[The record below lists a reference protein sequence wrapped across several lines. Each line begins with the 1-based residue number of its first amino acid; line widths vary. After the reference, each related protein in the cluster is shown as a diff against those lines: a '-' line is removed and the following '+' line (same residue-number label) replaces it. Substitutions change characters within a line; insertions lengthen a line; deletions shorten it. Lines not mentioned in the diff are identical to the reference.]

1 MAGSKIGYDEL
12 LQQMRFRIVLGD
24 SIAIIAEAREKKSIA
39 VIRAELQSKMQDDT
53 FSTLHLPTL
62 REDNEDFESIAEF
75 YSMLEHEYLA
85 CLNMATRT
93 IDELAEKHH
102 FSQAEM
108 DDMQATLNHVLPAPG
123 MIPTDETDADLKKL
137 FASEEILSRTA
148 DVLEHSTTSSAQSL
162 RAQLQELLSI
172 ADVGSHI
179 DHSLLKTV
187 MESDAGEDT
196 IEDIKPVMKSEI
208 SASLARTKSRQ
219 QECIQK
225 LQLNSHSVEL
235 IQCQASSWLTS
246 IEIDTLKAKSS
257 DTSTPS
263 TPSSDADMQ
272 ALQERLARADRRV
285 VLKKRRLDAE
295 QKTMVTSSVPVSQ
308 TSDPSSRTSTTVP
321 APRLLS
327 ESSFGHQAAMGPPAR
342 SDAHG
347 SPDLLPY
354 KPIGDIIRDKSM
366 KAKTKGVVVAQ
377 TDATVP
383 NGIPKRVIL
392 LAWGNICAPL
402 IVWREQAEHVARVAE
417 ASMDKVIC
425 LDKVRYTTFK
435 GENQLEMLRDSQ
447 ITASSEEPPIISFPW
462 MPFSSIPM
470 VDDYQRVHL
479 CGIVSDVGEM
489 TRTQGGDPRLGLRI
503 KDHSNNVIDVVAWRQ
518 YADESLWISG
528 SKVEIF
534 FGTVNRERC
543 CVEVGQETK
552 IRWTKMPVQMF
563 PSSGALHMIQWTPF
577 KRTKKSN
584 AQ

>member
-12 LQQMRFRIVLGD
+12 LQQMRFGIVLGD

-39 VIRAELQSKMQDDT
+39 VIRAELQSKMHDDT
-53 FSTLHLPTL
+53 FSNLHLPTL

-75 YSMLEHEYLA
+75 YSMLENEYQA
-85 CLNMATRT
+85 CMNMATRT

-123 MIPTDETDADLKKL
+123 KIPTDETDADLKKL

-148 DVLEHSTTSSAQSL
+148 DVLEHSPTSSAQCL
-162 RAQLQELLSI
+162 RAQLQASLSI
-172 ADVGSHI
+172 ADVCSHI

-225 LQLNSHSVEL
+225 LQLNTHSVEL

-246 IEIDTLKAKSS
+246 IEIDTLKAKCA
-257 DTSTPS
+257 DAS

-295 QKTMVTSSVPVSQ
+295 QTSMVTSSVPVSQ
-308 TSDPSSRTSTTVP
+308 TSDASSRTSTTVP

-327 ESSFGHQAAMGPPAR
+327 ASSFGHQAAMSPPGR

-392 LAWGNICAPL
+392 LAWGNVCAPL
-402 IVWREQAEHVARVAE
+402 IVWRDQAEHVARVAE

-447 ITASSEEPPIISFPW
+447 ITTSSEEPPIISFPW
-462 MPFSSIPM
+462 MAFTSIPI
-470 VDDYQRVHL
+470 VEDYQRVHL
-479 CGIVSDVGEM
+479 CGIVSDVGDM
-489 TRTQGGDPRLGLRI
+489 TRTQIGDPRLSLRI

-534 FGTVNRERC
+534 FGTVNRDRC

-563 PSSGALHMIQWTPF
+563 PSSGALHMIQWTPY
-577 KRTKKSN
+577 KRTKRSHG
-584 AQ
+584 Q